1 MNVTQRHISWGR
13 GTGCPQ
19 GFLTMKKKP
28 KGEERRKNWEERKL
42 GKRKGNLGR
51 KEKKEGKK
59 KEESRRN
66 RIVS

>member
-51 KEKKEGKK
+51 KE
-59 KEESRRN
+59 
-66 RIVS
+66 RIFYYFDILRVTMAG